1 MPINHW
7 VNPMARKRT
16 SKTANAARCRRYQER
31 RKQLYGI
38 VPITVSAPLE
48 THEELKRLAKTLCRG
63 NARPC

>member
-1 MPINHW
+1 
-7 VNPMARKRT
+7 MARKRT